1 MKIRNAAVL
10 SILIV
15 LGIASA
21 GAIVAVYTD
30 VSVRASAPEFAG
42 LGSIPSDCQFVFGI
56 NVQKFV
62 HSRAYPE
69 LSQASPVGKD
79 LAVFTE
85 KTGLDPMRDIS
96 YLVGGSAGKAKTSG
110 IVIASGEFNRDAI
123 MRYARSKSAPAEIS
137 YAGVPI
143 LIFADPKSDAAQHG
157 IAFVGDQE
165 LAMGDLDTL
174 KSILDAR
181 GQESRSILS
190 NSTMMSMI
198 RGIEPDEMF
207 WFAGDASGLLSKA
220 SAAMPQAAP
229 LRTGTSNI
237 KSLVGSL
244 NLGEALKGKIVAT
257 ATSPEQALKL
267 ADAMRGLLALGQ
279 LAGNRNPDLQGL
291 LAGLVIS
298 QNSDQVRLDLNIPVD
313 VLTKIGQSPASK
325 RQ

>member
-1 MKIRNAAVL
+1 
-10 SILIV
+10 
-15 LGIASA
+15 
-21 GAIVAVYTD
+21 
-30 VSVRASAPEFAG
+30 
-42 LGSIPSDCQFVFGI
+42 
-56 NVQKFV
+56 
-62 HSRAYPE
+62 
-69 LSQASPVGKD
+69 
-79 LAVFTE
+79 
-85 KTGLDPMRDIS
+85 
-96 YLVGGSAGKAKTSG
+96 
-110 IVIASGEFNRDAI
+110 
-123 MRYARSKSAPAEIS
+123 
-137 YAGVPI
+137 
-143 LIFADPKSDAAQHG
+143 
-157 IAFVGDQE
+157 
-165 LAMGDLDTL
+165 
-174 KSILDAR
+174 
-181 GQESRSILS
+181 
-190 NSTMMSMI
+190 MMSMI